1 MKSVMSFVIAMLL
14 SGAAQAQL
22 GGVLKNQVLK
32 VAEAIPGQY
41 IVALKPGSGGN
52 AVQELIGKS
61 GGSLLYRYDT
71 AFQGFA
77 AKLSPQAALAL
88 LSDARVRYVEQDG
101 VARLSAEQS
110 GAPWGLDRLD
120 QADLPLDR
128 RFRYGGDGAG
138 VHAYIVDTGV
148 RTTHQEF
155 SGRMGQG
162 ANFAGEG
169 GPAPGGGLVGEVGKI
184 VGGVLGGGGGD
195 EDGDQPDYSDCNG
208 HGTHVAGTVAGSRY
222 GVAKAATVHP
232 VRVLGCDGSGSMSG
246 VIAGVDWVTK
256 HAEKPAVANLSLG
269 GGASRSLDEAVQNS
283 IEAGIVY
290 VLAAGNEDQ
299 DACNTS
305 PARTPEAITVG
316 ASTKKDARAD
326 FSNWGSCLDIFAPGT
341 EIESAWHTG
350 DSASKSLQG
359 TSMAAPHVAGAV
371 ALLLQAQPEA
381 TPADIADKLMAHSV
395 GGKISGLKGS
405 PNQLLQVKGEAPS
418 QEKKAEGK
426 ASKLKL
432 F

>member
-1 MKSVMSFVIAMLL
+1 MKSTIQIILGLL
-14 SGAAQAQL
+14 LATSAQAQL
-22 GGVLKNQVLK
+22 GGALQQQVLK

-41 IVALKPGSGGN
+41 IVALKPSSGGN
-52 AVQELIGKS
+52 VVQELIGRS
-61 GGSLLYRYDT
+61 GGTLLYRYDT

-88 LSDARVRYVEQDG
+88 LSDKRVRYVEQDG
-101 VARLSAEQS
+101 VARLSAEQA

-120 QADLPLDR
+120 QPDLPLDR
-128 RFRYGGDGAG
+128 KFRYGGDGAG
-138 VHAYIVDTGV
+138 VHVYVVDTGV

-162 ANFAGEG
+162 ANFAGKG
-169 GPAPGGGLVGEVGKI
+169 GPAPGGGLAGEVGKI

-195 EDGDQPDYSDCNG
+195 EDDGKQPDYSDCNG
-208 HGTHVAGTVAGSRY
+208 HGTHVAGTAAGSRY

-256 HAEKPAVANLSLG
+256 NAEKPAVANLSLG
-269 GGASRSLDEAVQNS
+269 GGSSRSLDEAVQNS

-316 ASTKKDARAD
+316 ASTRKDARAD

-381 TPADIADKLMAHSV
+381 MPAQIAEKLLVQAA

-405 PNQLLQVKGEAPS
+405 PNKLLQVKGEAS
-418 QEKKAEGK
+418 EKTSGSKSK
-426 ASKLKL
+426 KLKL